1 MTPLIM
7 RSVDLLKEV
16 VEMQVKSG
24 KSFDVFKYASQLC

>member
-16 VEMQVKSG
+16 FEMQVKSG
-24 KSFDVFKYASQLC
+24 KSFEVFKYANQ